1 MPKNAMTFRRQ
12 AVLLLTL
19 FSLPALAIEEPA
31 YRVARKTDAIEIR
44 AYAAYMVAE
53 TRVDT
58 EFSEAGNAAFSPLF
72 KYISGNNRRR
82 EKIEM
87 TAPVNQSAAAERGQT
102 IEMTA
107 PVSQSRDQEGRNGY
121 VVSFAMPAR
130 FAPDNIPLPEDP
142 RVTVREV
149 PARTMAVLAYTG
161 TWSRERYGD
170 HERKLMEE
178 VARAGLK
185 ARGAI
190 QFARYNAPFVP
201 WFLRRNE
208 VMVEIEPQAAPG
220 IPPG

>member
-1 MPKNAMTFRRQ
+1 MICCRNAL
-12 AVLLLTL
+12 LLLTL
-19 FSLPALAIEEPA
+19 SALPVLAIEEPA

-44 AYAAYMVAE
+44 TYAAYMVAE

-58 EFSEAGNAAFSPLF
+58 DFADAGNTAFSPLF

-87 TAPVNQSAAAERGQT
+87 TAPVNQSTAAERGQA

-107 PVSQSRDQEGRNGY
+107 PVAQSRDPEARSGY

-130 FAPDNIPLPEDP
+130 FGPGNIPQPEDP

-149 PARTMAVLAYTG
+149 PARTMAVLAYSG
-161 TWSRERYGD
+161 TWSQERYAA
-170 HERKLMEE
+170 HERILLDE

-185 ARGAI
+185 PRGAV

-208 VMVEIEPQAAPG
+208 VMVEIDPPAG
-220 IPPG
+220 GDMPPG

>member
-1 MPKNAMTFRRQ
+1 M
-12 AVLLLTL
+12 TL
-19 FSLPALAIEEPA
+19 FSLPALAIDEPA
-31 YRVARKTDAIEIR
+31 YRLVRKTDGIEIR

-58 EFSEAGNAAFSPLF
+58 EFADAGNAAFSALF

-87 TAPVNQSAAAERGQT
+87 TAPVNQSSVAERGEA

-107 PVSQSRDQEGRNGY
+107 PVSHSRDQEGRSRY

-130 FAPDNIPLPEDP
+130 FGPDNIPQPEDP

-149 PARTMAVLAYTG
+149 PARIMAVLAYSG
-161 TWSRERYGD
+161 TWSQERYAS
-170 HERKLMEE
+170 HERKLMDE

-185 ARGAI
+185 PRGTI
-190 QFARYNAPFVP
+190 QFARYDAPFVP

-208 VMVEIEPQAAPG
+208 VMVEIDPQSGAV

>member
-1 MPKNAMTFRRQ
+1 MNCCRNA
-12 AVLLLTL
+12 LLLL
-19 FSLPALAIEEPA
+19 SLLSLPALAIEEPA
-31 YRVARKTDAIEIR
+31 YQVARKTDAIEIR
-44 AYAAYMVAE
+44 SYAAYMVAE
-53 TRVDT
+53 TRVDSG
-58 EFSEAGNAAFSPLF
+58 FADAGNAAFSPLF

-87 TAPVNQSAAAERGQT
+87 TAPGNQSPAAERGQA

-107 PVSQSRDQEGRNGY
+107 PVSQSRDPEGRNGY

-130 FAPDNIPLPEDP
+130 FGPDNIPQPEDP

-161 TWSRERYGD
+161 TWSQERYAA
-170 HERKLMEE
+170 HERTLMDE

-185 ARGAI
+185 PRGAG

-208 VMVEIEPQAAPG
+208 VMVEIDPPADGG